1 MGVALVTKGI
11 TNICERRQSTTIIYS
26 IATGGILA
34 VVASYISNKACSY
47 RAYVLYVD
55 DGWDTALIE

>member
-55 DGWDTALIE
+55 DG